1 MQELSRIQSRRIN
14 VNSKVK
20 SLYSAFIGTAIVST
34 ALFAAPAAQ
43 ADQIFGFKIDL
54 SSLSGPVI
62 SNVNELNFS
71 GSSFVRNT
79 FPGGFGAPFTFTD
92 NGVFSFGNKNGGLG
106 LGLGAAQLTGDYT
119 LGTGTGTLGSS
130 ITFDAGGQFDIYY
143 NTTNTFGASAA
154 DRYGAATGTR
164 IATFRQLAGGG
175 GAINPDGT
183 PSANGQLQLNF
194 VAEYLRPNT
203 WFTNAG
209 QTLPENFTFSFV
221 TANASQDNSNNCP
234 SPCSTDPNL
243 ITALGGG
250 PNSLPNQ
257 FLVSNGA
264 QFKLADVPEPGTV
277 ALLGLGLLGFTFMRR
292 KA

>member
-1 MQELSRIQSRRIN
+1 MKSP
-14 VNSKVK
+14 VK
-20 SLYSAFIGTAIVST
+20 SFYSALIGTAVVATS
-34 ALFAAPAAQ
+34 LFAAPAAH

-54 SSLSGPVI
+54 TSLGGPVI
-62 SNVNELNFS
+62 NNINELNFS

-79 FPGGFGAPFTFTD
+79 FPGGLGAPFTFTD
-92 NGVFSFGNKNGGLG
+92 NGVFSFGNKNGGLS
-106 LGLGAAQLTGDYT
+106 LGLGFGQLTGDYT
-119 LGTGTGTLGSS
+119 MGSGTGQLGSS

-143 NTTNTFGASAA
+143 NPVTTFGDSAA
-154 DRYGAATGTR
+154 NRYGAATGTK

-194 VAEYLRPNT
+194 VAESLRANT
-203 WFTNAG
+203 WFTSTGDSLA
-209 QTLPENFTFSFV
+209 EAFTFSFV

-243 ITALGGG
+243 IAALGGG
-250 PNSLPNQ
+250 PNTLPNQ

-264 QFKLADVPEPGTV
+264 QFKLADNVVPEPGTV
-277 ALLGLGLLGFTFMRR
+277 ALLGLGLLGFGVMRR
-292 KA
+292 KSA